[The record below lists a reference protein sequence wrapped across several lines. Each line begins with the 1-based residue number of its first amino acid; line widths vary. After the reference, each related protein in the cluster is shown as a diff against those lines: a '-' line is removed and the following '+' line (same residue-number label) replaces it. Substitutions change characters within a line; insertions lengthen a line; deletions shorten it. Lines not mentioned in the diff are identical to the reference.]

1 MKPWYERDTHCILAH
16 QQPATLID
24 MAIKRGIDSHKLLR
38 GTGFFYEDILAGNLQ
53 IAPCQYYQLISN
65 ARRLLPGDDISFLLG
80 HRLLP
85 GHCGAASAALSNA
98 RDLQQAL
105 ELLLRYRLLLTPLI
119 APRLHYDADFLY
131 VYWQD
136 TCGASVEWPFLTE
149 MMTTALTSLSRWLG
163 DQHLPWRCYF
173 SHQQPRYIEQY
184 QVHLGEQLT
193 FNSHMDAMVIA
204 REYLH
209 IPWINA
215 SPSAAIV
222 AQREADAQLIAMGFE
237 GGFLERIYAHLLHNI
252 QRPTSLDQVAADF
265 AMSSAT
271 LKRKLSKHHSHFQ
284 AQYDLVR
291 KSLALYLINRQGWS
305 NEQVASYLH
314 FHDANNLRRA
324 FKRWTGV
331 TPAMLKVFTP

>member
-136 TCGASVEWPFLTE
+136 TCGASGEWPFLTE
-149 MMTTALTSLSRWLG
+149 MMTTALTSLS
-163 DQHLPWRCYF
+163 
-173 SHQQPRYIEQY
+173 
-184 QVHLGEQLT
+184 
-193 FNSHMDAMVIA
+193 
-204 REYLH
+204 
-209 IPWINA
+209 
-215 SPSAAIV
+215 
-222 AQREADAQLIAMGFE
+222 
-237 GGFLERIYAHLLHNI
+237 
-252 QRPTSLDQVAADF
+252 
-265 AMSSAT
+265 
-271 LKRKLSKHHSHFQ
+271 
-284 AQYDLVR
+284 
-291 KSLALYLINRQGWS
+291 
-305 NEQVASYLH
+305 
-314 FHDANNLRRA
+314 
-324 FKRWTGV
+324 
-331 TPAMLKVFTP
+331 

>member
-1 MKPWYERDTHCILAH
+1 MKLWYERDTHCILAH

-85 GHCGAASAALSNA
+85 GHCGAASAALANA

-136 TCGASVEWPFLTE
+136 TCGASGEWPFLTE
-149 MMTTALTSLSRWLG
+149 MMTTALTSLSRWLS

-237 GGFLERIYAHLLHNI
+237 EGFLERIYAHLLHNI

-291 KSLALYLINRQGWS
+291 KCLALYLINRQGWS

-331 TPAMLKVFTP
+331 TPAMLKIFTP

>member
-136 TCGASVEWPFLTE
+136 TCGASGEWPFLTE
-149 MMTTALTSLSRWLG
+149 MMTTALTSLSRWLS

-252 QRPTSLDQVAADF
+252 HRPTNLDQVAADF

-271 LKRKLSKHHSHFQ
+271 LKRKLGKHHSHFQ

-291 KSLALYLINRQGWS
+291 KCLALYLINRQGWS
-305 NEQVASYLH
+305 NEQIASYLH

-331 TPAMLKVFTP
+331 TPAMLKIFTP

>member
-1 MKPWYERDTHCILAH
+1 MKLWYERDTHCILAH

-136 TCGASVEWPFLTE
+136 TCGASGEWPFLTE
-149 MMTTALTSLSRWLG
+149 MMTTALTSLSRWLS

-222 AQREADAQLIAMGFE
+222 AQREADAQLTAMGFE

-291 KSLALYLINRQGWS
+291 KCLALYLINRQGWS

-331 TPAMLKVFTP
+331 TPAMLKIFTP

>member
-136 TCGASVEWPFLTE
+136 TCGASGEWPFLTE
-149 MMTTALTSLSRWLG
+149 MMTTALTSLSRWLS

-184 QVHLGEQLT
+184 QVHLGERLT

-222 AQREADAQLIAMGFE
+222 AQREADAQLTAMGFE

-271 LKRKLSKHHSHFQ
+271 LKRKLGKHHSHFQ

-291 KSLALYLINRQGWS
+291 KCLALYLINRQGWS

-331 TPAMLKVFTP
+331 TPAMLKIFTP

>member
-1 MKPWYERDTHCILAH
+1 MNPWYERDTHCILAH

-136 TCGASVEWPFLTE
+136 TCGASGEWPFLTE
-149 MMTTALTSLSRWLG
+149 MMTTALTSLSRWLS

-184 QVHLGEQLT
+184 QVHLGEHLT

-222 AQREADAQLIAMGFE
+222 AQHEADAQLIAMGFE

-291 KSLALYLINRQGWS
+291 KCLALYLINRQGWS

-331 TPAMLKVFTP
+331 TPAMLKIFTP

>member
-136 TCGASVEWPFLTE
+136 TCGASGEWPFLTE
-149 MMTTALTSLSRWLG
+149 MMTTALTSLSRWLS

-222 AQREADAQLIAMGFE
+222 AHREADAQLTAMGFE

-252 QRPTSLDQVAADF
+252 QRPTNLDQVAADF

-271 LKRKLSKHHSHFQ
+271 LKRKLGKHHSHFQ

-291 KSLALYLINRQGWS
+291 KCLALYLINRQGWS

-331 TPAMLKVFTP
+331 TPAMLKIFTP